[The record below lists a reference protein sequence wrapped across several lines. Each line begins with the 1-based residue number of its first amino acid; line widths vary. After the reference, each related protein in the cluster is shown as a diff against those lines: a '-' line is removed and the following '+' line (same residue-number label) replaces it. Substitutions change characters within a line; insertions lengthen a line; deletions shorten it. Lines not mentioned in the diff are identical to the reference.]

1 MIKQDIINLSN
12 RENILIFCAHP
23 DDEVLGCGSSTAVF
37 SSEGKNVISIIFS
50 YGELSHLKEEII
62 KKKRM
67 RESEKASRMIGSKE
81 VIFLGLPDSKISS
94 KIEEM
99 NIKDKIKELIKK
111 YKPIKIF
118 THNPSDPL
126 PDHKTVNEI
135 VTSTIKDLKLGIPL
149 YGFDVWNLYN
159 IKERDKPL
167 YYVDI
172 SRTFWTKVKALALF
186 KSQLHVMLYFL
197 PIVFLRAKMAGRKN
211 HCKYAERFYKL
222 I

>member
-1 MIKQDIINLSN
+1 MIKQEIIDINN
-12 RENILIFCAHP
+12 KENILIFCAHP
-23 DDEVLGCGSSTAVF
+23 DDEILGCGSSTAVF
-37 SSEGKNVISIIFS
+37 SDEGKDVISVIFS

-62 KKKRM
+62 KKKRI
-67 RESEKASRMIGSKE
+67 RESEKASKMIGSKE
-81 VIFLGLPDSKISS
+81 IIFLGLPDSKIASR
-94 KIEEM
+94 IEEL
-99 NIKDKIKELIKK
+99 NIKEKIKELIKQ

-135 VTSTIKDLKLGIPL
+135 VTNTIKELKMDIPL
-149 YGFDVWNLYN
+149 YGFDIWNLYN
-159 IKERDKPL
+159 LKERERPL

-172 SRTFWTKVKALALF
+172 SKTFWTKIRALSIF
-186 KSQLHVMLYFL
+186 KSQLHIMLYFL